1 MDPLL
6 LYWKTSIIYFRYN
19 RSYKI
24 KMTTQLLENI
34 ISFIAI
40 SLGFISSIGAFYLL
54 IQTVTSKKG
63 NLFNLKAK
71 EGCSEIINSLK
82 KGRDSTTLGMEELAK
97 YYTEITRKT
106 KISFWFS
113 WVFALFGLSILLIIT
128 YSDME
133 LNFGK
138 IIVSF
143 ISITIIEA
151 VSLLFILKSNKSQKE
166 IEQFVENLGEDN

>member
-54 IQTVTSKKG
+54 IQTATSKKG
-63 NLFNLKAK
+63 NLFNLKA
-71 EGCSEIINSLK
+71 
-82 KGRDSTTLGMEELAK
+82 
-97 YYTEITRKT
+97 
-106 KISFWFS
+106 
-113 WVFALFGLSILLIIT
+113 
-128 YSDME
+128 
-133 LNFGK
+133 
-138 IIVSF
+138 
-143 ISITIIEA
+143 
-151 VSLLFILKSNKSQKE
+151 
-166 IEQFVENLGEDN
+166 

>member
-1 MDPLL
+1 
-6 LYWKTSIIYFRYN
+6 
-19 RSYKI
+19 
-24 KMTTQLLENI
+24 
-34 ISFIAI
+34 
-40 SLGFISSIGAFYLL
+40 
-54 IQTVTSKKG
+54 
-63 NLFNLKAK
+63 
-71 EGCSEIINSLK
+71 
-82 KGRDSTTLGMEELAK
+82 MEELAK

>member
-54 IQTVTSKKG
+54 IQTATSKKG

-82 KGRDSTTLGMEELAK
+82 KGRDSTTL
-97 YYTEITRKT
+97 
-106 KISFWFS
+106 
-113 WVFALFGLSILLIIT
+113 
-128 YSDME
+128 
-133 LNFGK
+133 
-138 IIVSF
+138 
-143 ISITIIEA
+143 
-151 VSLLFILKSNKSQKE
+151 
-166 IEQFVENLGEDN
+166 

>member
-54 IQTVTSKKG
+54 IQTATSKK
-63 NLFNLKAK
+63 NLFNLKTK
-71 EGCSEIINSLK
+71 EGCSDIINSLK

>member
-54 IQTVTSKKG
+54 IQTATSKKG

-113 WVFALFGLSILLIIT
+113 WVFALFAHART
-128 YSDME
+128 RYS
-133 LNFGK
+133 
-138 IIVSF
+138 
-143 ISITIIEA
+143 
-151 VSLLFILKSNKSQKE
+151 
-166 IEQFVENLGEDN
+166 